1 MRTIFD
7 HPQRDGGDGLFPE
20 LDVPAA
26 GLDRLIDRALLRS
39 DRPRIPNLSEP
50 TVARHYTAL
59 SKLNYGVDDGLYPLG
74 SCTMKHNPKVNEDLS
89 RLPGL
94 ANVHPLADPGLVQG
108 TLAFLYELSELLGRI
123 AGLPAVCLQP
133 AAGAHGELT
142 GMFLFRRYFEER
154 GEEDRRRILLP
165 DSAHGTNPASA
176 AVAGFDVTE
185 IASNDA
191 GMVDLDALD
200 AELDETVAGI
210 MLTVPNTLGI
220 FEEGIL
226 EVAARVHAAGGLCY
240 FDGANLNAF
249 LGRARPGDMGADV
262 FHYNLHKTLST
273 PHGGGGPG
281 AGPVA
286 VSEPLIDFLPV
297 PRIDREGSTYS
308 LDWNHPRSI
317 GSVHSFYGNVLVGVR
332 AYAYLLQLGD
342 EGLRAVSEDAVLNAN
357 YLQERLKRTY
367 PLPYDRLCKHEFV
380 LSGKGLADGISTLDI
395 AKRLID
401 YGFHPPTIYF
411 PLIVREALMIEPTET
426 EGKEGLDRFAEA
438 MERIAFEAREH
449 PELLHEAPHR
459 APVRRLDQTRAARDP
474 VLTYPFDERAEGRG
488 A

>member
-7 HPQRDGGDGLFPE
+7 QPRREGVGGLFPE
-20 LDVPAA
+20 PDVPTR
-26 GLDRLIDRALLRS
+26 GVEKLIDRTLLREGE
-39 DRPRIPNLSEP
+39 PRIPNLSEP
-50 TVARHYTAL
+50 TVVRHYTAL

-94 ANVHPLADPGLVQG
+94 TGVHPLADPGLAQG
-108 TLAFLYELSELLGRI
+108 TLAFLYELSELLGGI
-123 AGLPAVCLQP
+123 AGLPGVSLQP
-133 AAGAHGELT
+133 VAGAHGELT
-142 GMFLFRRYFEER
+142 GMFLFKRYFEDK
-154 GEEDRRRILLP
+154 GETTRKRILLP

-176 AVAGFDVTE
+176 AVAGFSVAE
-185 IASNDA
+185 IPSNEA
-191 GMVDLDALD
+191 GTVDLDALD
-200 AELDETVAGI
+200 AALDGTVAGI

-226 EVAARVHAAGGLCY
+226 EITGRVHAAGGLCY

-262 FHYNLHKTLST
+262 FHFNLHKTLST

-281 AGPVA
+281 GGPIA
-286 VSEPLIDFLPV
+286 VSKPLVDFLPV
-297 PRIDREGSTYS
+297 PSIERSDGRYALG
-308 LDWNHPRSI
+308 WNRPRSI
-317 GSVHSFYGNVLVGVR
+317 GSVHSFYGNVLVAAK

-357 YLQERLKRTY
+357 YLQERLKRSY
-367 PLPYDRLCKHEFV
+367 ALPYDRPCKHEFV
-380 LSGKGLADGISTLDI
+380 LSGKGLAEGISTLDI

-401 YGFHPPTIYF
+401 YGIHPPTVYF
-411 PLIVREALMIEPTET
+411 PLIVREALMIEPTES
-426 EGKEGLDRFAEA
+426 EGKDGLDRFVDA
-438 MERIAFEAREH
+438 MERIAVEARER
-449 PELLHEAPHR
+449 PELLREAPHR

-474 VLTYPFDERAEGRG
+474 VLTYPFDEPAEG
-488 A
+488 

>member
-1 MRTIFD
+1 MRTIFEY
-7 HPQRDGGDGLFPE
+7 PQHEGPDGVFPDP
-20 LDVPAA
+20 DVPTV
-26 GLDRLIDRALLRS
+26 GIERLIDRTLLRRS
-39 DRPRIPNLSEP
+39 RPRLPNLSEP
-50 TVARHYTAL
+50 TVARHYMGL
-59 SKLNYGVDDGLYPLG
+59 SKLNYGVDDGIYPLG
-74 SCTMKHNPKVNEDLS
+74 SCTMKYNPKVNEDLS

-94 ANVHPLADPGLVQG
+94 AGVHPLAGPGLVQG
-108 TLAFLYELSELLGRI
+108 TLAFLHALAELLGRI
-123 AGLPAVCLQP
+123 AGLPAVSLQP
-133 AAGAHGELT
+133 VAGAHGELT
-142 GMFLFRRYFEER
+142 GMFLFKRYFEVR
-154 GEEDRRRILLP
+154 GEQERRRILLP

-176 AVAGFDVTE
+176 AVAGFSVAE

-191 GMVDLDALD
+191 GMIDLDALD

-220 FEEGIL
+220 FEERIL
-226 EVAARVHAAGGLCY
+226 EVTERVHTAGGLCY

-281 AGPVA
+281 SGPIA
-286 VSEPLIDFLPV
+286 VSEPLIDLLPV
-297 PRIDREGSTYS
+297 PRIGRAGKDYVLEW
-308 LDWNHPRSI
+308 DHPHSI
-317 GSVHSFYGNVLVGVR
+317 GSVHSFYGNVLVAVK

-342 EGLRAVSEDAVLNAN
+342 EGLRAVSGDAVLNAN

-367 PLPYDRLCKHEFV
+367 RLPYDRLCKHEFV
-380 LSGKGLADGISTLDI
+380 LSGKGLAEGISTLDI

-401 YGFHPPTIYF
+401 YGFHPPTVYF

-426 EGKEGLDRFAEA
+426 EGKEALDRFVDA
-438 MERIAFEAREH
+438 MERIAAEAREN
-449 PELLHEAPHR
+449 PELLREAPHR

-474 VLTYPFDERAEGRG
+474 VLTYPFDGHTNGRDV
-488 A
+488 

>member
-7 HPQRDGGDGLFPE
+7 HPQCDGTGGLFPE
-20 LDVPAA
+20 LDVP
-26 GLDRLIDRALLRS
+26 GVGVDGLIDRALLRS
-39 DRPRIPNLSEP
+39 RWPRIPNLSEP

-59 SKLNYGVDDGLYPLG
+59 SKLNYGVDDGFYPLG
-74 SCTMKHNPKVNEDLS
+74 SCTMKYNPKVNEDLA

-94 ANVHPLADPGLVQG
+94 ADIHPLTDPGLVQG
-108 TLAFLYELSELLGRI
+108 ALAFLHGLSELLGGI
-123 AGLPAVCLQP
+123 AGLPAVSLQP
-133 AAGAHGELT
+133 VAGAHGELT
-142 GMFLFRRYFEER
+142 GLFLFKRYFEVR
-154 GEEDRRRILLP
+154 GERDRRRILLS

-176 AVAGFDVTE
+176 AVAGFGVTE
-185 IASNDA
+185 IASDGA
-191 GMVDLDALD
+191 GMIDLDALD

-220 FEEGIL
+220 FEERIL
-226 EVAARVHAAGGLCY
+226 EVTEKVHVAGGLCY

-281 AGPVA
+281 SGPIA
-286 VSEPLIDFLPV
+286 VSEPLADFLPV
-297 PRIDREGSTYS
+297 PRIERTGKGYVLGWD
-308 LDWNHPRSI
+308 HPRSI
-317 GSVHSFYGNVLVGVR
+317 GSVHSFYGNVLVAVK

-380 LSGKGLADGISTLDI
+380 LSGEGFVDGISTLDI

-426 EGKEGLDRFAEA
+426 EGKEGLDRFVDA
-438 MERIAFEAREH
+438 MERIAAEARES
-449 PELLHEAPHR
+449 PELLHQAPHR

-474 VLTYPFDERAEGRG
+474 VLTYPFDGHANERDV
-488 A
+488 